1 LHVSFDNIHYKY
13 SKIAFSKYRT
23 TTKTI
28 KKRGEEEKTVTLV
41 NIKGIKDILKERG
54 IWKEFK
60 RRNGVDPALNC
71 KGEAQT
77 LLNGQINEYCCAS
90 HRLAREPDFKNQKP
104 GLEEAVLNSGHLFDN
119 YPKFH
124 CETNWIERYWKGSKD
139 NARKNCDY
147 TFASLKKNLNKYMD
161 EVPLIHVGA

>member
-1 LHVSFDNIHYKY
+1 L
-13 SKIAFSKYRT
+13 
-23 TTKTI
+23 
-28 KKRGEEEKTVTLV
+28 L
-41 NIKGIKDILKERG
+41 
-54 IWKEFK
+54 
-60 RRNGVDPALNC
+60 PALNC

-90 HRLAREPDFKNQKP
+90 HRLAREPDFKNHKP

-119 YPKFH
+119 YQKFH

-147 TFASLKKNLNKYMD
+147 TFASLKKNLNKQFENEEYQPHKKIPVFYKQANVWELFQHMRKKD
-161 EVPLIHVGA
+161 